1 MPVVLGV
8 VLAFLGILIAG
19 RPGIIGSRRLRKPKV
34 LVGKSRSRPISR
46 PRGIR
51 NWRVNWISLDRST
64 RGL

>member
-34 LVGKSRSRPISR
+34 LVGEKPIEADI
-46 PRGIR
+46 PT
-51 NWRVNWISLDRST
+51 T
-64 RGL
+64 RDSELAG